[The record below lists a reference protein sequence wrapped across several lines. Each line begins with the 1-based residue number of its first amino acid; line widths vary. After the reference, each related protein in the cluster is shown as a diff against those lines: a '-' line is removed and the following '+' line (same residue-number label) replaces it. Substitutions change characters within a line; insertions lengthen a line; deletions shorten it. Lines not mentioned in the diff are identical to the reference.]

1 MSNDEYPKAVP
12 LKWEDKVIGSCVV
25 DVDEK
30 GVVVVSTDITDPK
43 ARELLSDAPPSFTKS
58 IIRLEDNK

>member
-1 MSNDEYPKAVP
+1 MEGYPKTVP
-12 LKWEDKVIGSCVV
+12 LKYKDKVIGGCVV

-43 ARELLSDAPPSFTKS
+43 IKELLADAPPSFTKS
-58 IIRLEDNK
+58 IIKLEDNK